1 MAMHDRSKEHQPVSQ
16 YSIAEILE
24 KFDLTPEDLG
34 RVRAAALFMKRGLDA
49 HIEAFYDWMSHLR
62 EFSVFFDSNPGTL
75 ERVKRLQKAH
85 WTSFLE
91 ANLDEAWFAA
101 RRHIGAVHAHIDLPN
116 DIYFAAMSKSGK
128 LLVDRLRGAG
138 DEVAEPDATADALM
152 KLVFLD
158 AFLVIDEISRINREK
173 ISASTKALLEM
184 STPVTPIWEGIL
196 LLPLVGILDSVRTQ
210 DIMDKTLG
218 KIAET
223 RARVFV
229 MDISGV
235 SAMDTAVANQLMKI
249 TKATQ
254 LMGCETIVSGLSP
267 AIARTLVELGVSV
280 GEVRTTATLRDS
292 FELALKA
299 VGLDPRAM
307 AARG

>member
-1 MAMHDRSKEHQPVSQ
+1 MHGRSKEHPLVTH
-16 YSIAEILE
+16 YAIDEILE
-24 KFDLTPEDLG
+24 KFDLTPADIG
-34 RVRAAALFMKRGLDA
+34 RVRAAADYMKLGLDA

-62 EFSVFFDSNPGTL
+62 EFSIFFDSNPGTL

-128 LLVDRLRGAG
+128 LLVDRLRDAG
-138 DEVAEPDATADALM
+138 DAVDEPDATADALM

-158 AFLVIDEISRINREK
+158 AFLVIDEIARINREK

>member
-1 MAMHDRSKEHQPVSQ
+1 VTPTAID
-16 YSIAEILE
+16 EILE

-34 RVRAAALFMKRGLDA
+34 RVRAAAPFMKRGLDA
-49 HIEAFYDWMSHLR
+49 HIEDFYDWMSQLR
-62 EFSVFFDSNPGTL
+62 EFSLFFDSNPGTL

-91 ANLDEAWFAA
+91 ARLDEAWFAA

-138 DEVAEPDATADALM
+138 DEVDEPEATADALM

-267 AIARTLVELGVSV
+267 AIARTLVELGVNI

-292 FELALKA
+292 FELALRA
-299 VGLDPRAM
+299 VDVNPEHMSR
-307 AARG
+307 RTS

>member
-1 MAMHDRSKEHQPVSQ
+1 VTPTAID
-16 YSIAEILE
+16 EILE

-34 RVRAAALFMKRGLDA
+34 RVRAAAPFMKRGLDA
-49 HIEAFYDWMSHLR
+49 HIEDFYDWMSQLR
-62 EFSVFFDSNPGTL
+62 EFSLFFDSNPGTL

-91 ANLDEAWFAA
+91 ARLDEAWFAA

-138 DEVAEPDATADALM
+138 DEVDEPEATADALM

>member
-1 MAMHDRSKEHQPVSQ
+1 MTPTAID
-16 YSIAEILE
+16 EILE

-34 RVRAAALFMKRGLDA
+34 RVRAAAPFMKRGLDA
-49 HIEAFYDWMSHLR
+49 HIEDFYDWMSQLR
-62 EFSVFFDSNPGTL
+62 EFSLFFDSNPGTL

-91 ANLDEAWFAA
+91 ARLDEAWFAA

-138 DEVAEPDATADALM
+138 DEVDEPEATADALM

>member
-1 MAMHDRSKEHQPVSQ
+1 MTPNAID
-16 YSIAEILE
+16 EILE

-34 RVRAAALFMKRGLDA
+34 RVRAAAPFMKRGLDA
-49 HIEAFYDWMSHLR
+49 HIEDFYDWMSQLR
-62 EFSVFFDSNPGTL
+62 EFSLFFDSNPGTL

-91 ANLDEAWFAA
+91 ARLDEAWFAA

-138 DEVAEPDATADALM
+138 DEVEEPEATADALM

-158 AFLVIDEISRINREK
+158 AFLVIDEIARINREK